1 MKMKLSVFGLLSFL
15 SMVLLLSFS
24 GCYTQLGTTRDGN
37 DEEEYD
43 TVTQN
48 EEPAAAIDENNEY
61 TNESCNEDYYRPR
74 VGFSYYYPPAYSP
87 STLFTIAY
95 SDPWFYDY
103 NWMAYDRWYYTSPY
117 SWYYSSW
124 YSPYYY
130 QPYYY
135 GYYNYNG
142 GSSIYGSKR
151 NDGTMLGNDNARRA
165 RDNQYEVGGA
175 ARTNFD
181 LPTGAGLNRT
191 TSGVSGAN
199 RNTNTTTTS
208 TRRDA
213 ATNVGAQRES
223 RTTERSFD
231 QPVRAP
237 RQERQVRT
245 DNRRRDTR
253 SQRKPVETYKPQSPT
268 NNTPPR
274 ENRTPSYTPPPAP
287 RNNPPPPSNDGGKRN
302 DNNGGS
308 RSSSSGS
315 GSRDRRP

>member
-48 EEPAAAIDENNEY
+48 EEPAAIDENNEY

-142 GSSIYGSKR
+142 GSSVYGSKR